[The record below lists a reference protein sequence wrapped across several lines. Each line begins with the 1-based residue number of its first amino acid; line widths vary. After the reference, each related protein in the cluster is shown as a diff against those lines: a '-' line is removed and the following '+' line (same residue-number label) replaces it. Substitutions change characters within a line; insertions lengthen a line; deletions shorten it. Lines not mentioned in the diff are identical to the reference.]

1 MWIRFFLF
9 NLIFFLIIFF
19 FTTEEDIKLPTEPF
33 ARFVDTTYFIVTML
47 STIGF
52 GDIAP
57 ISTKARFIVTCYM
70 SVLFYIVVN
79 QVSIYKPK
87 IPSNF

>member
-9 NLIFFLIIFF
+9 NLIFFLLIFF
-19 FTTEEDIKLPTEPF
+19 FATEEDIKLAKEPF
-33 ARFVDTTYFIVTML
+33 ARFVDTTYFMMTML
-47 STIGF
+47 TTIGF
-52 GDIAP
+52 GDISP
-57 ISTKARFIVTCYM
+57 ISTKARFMVTCYM
-70 SVLFYIVVN
+70 SILFYIVVN

>member
-9 NLIFFLIIFF
+9 NVIFFLIIFF
-19 FTTEEDIKLPTEPF
+19 FTTEEDIELPTEPF
-33 ARFVDTTYFIVTML
+33 DRFVSIIYFIVTML
-47 STIGF
+47 TTIGF

-57 ISTKARFIVTCYM
+57 ISTKARFLVTFYM

-79 QVSIYKPK
+79 QISIYKPK
-87 IPSNF
+87 FYSNF